1 MQIRIA
7 KETVSKYFPYQ
18 QSKKLPASFAE
29 KHFD

>member
-7 KETVSKYFPYQ
+7 KETVSKYFANQ